1 MNIGIIVDNEFN
13 EDIRVRKE
21 VNILKGSGNNIFVL
35 CFGFDGKTYSHVEGV
50 HVERIRIKKK
60 YKDIIFGLLNTIPFY
75 ENIWRH
81 QITKFIVKNAIDVL
95 HVHDLYMSKASYQGI
110 KYSGKDCPIIL
121 DLHENYPAAIKSYTW
136 TKGKVRNFLVKPDAW
151 VKKEKEYL
159 QYASKIIVLSEEF
172 KEKLIEKYSFLK
184 EADLIVYPNV
194 IDIQRFDEFVVDKS
208 IPKKDKTTLLYFGAV
223 AARRGIFDV
232 ITAVREVLS
241 KGNKVLLLI
250 IGPVDKADKR
260 RFELAI
266 NDPML
271 KEYVEYIPW
280 IQISDLPTYLQI
292 SDICLAP
299 FLKNPQHESGVANKI
314 FQYMYGRKPII
325 ASDCGPQKKL
335 IESYNCGLIF
345 SNRDEL
351 VNDIILLSNN
361 KDLQI
366 EMGNNGYR
374 ALQKNYNSE
383 DFNKVLIDIYKEKL
397 FKVRKIDEHE

>member
-1 MNIGIIVDNEFN
+1 MNIGVIVDNEFN
-13 EDIRVRKE
+13 VDIRVRKE
-21 VNILKGSGNNIFVL
+21 VNILKGSGNNIFIL
-35 CFGFDGKTYSHVEGV
+35 CFGFDGKTYPQVEGV
-50 HVERIRIKKK
+50 NVERIRIKKR
-60 YKDIIFGLLNTIPFY
+60 YKDIIFGLLNTVPFY
-75 ENIWRH
+75 ENIWRR
-81 QITKFIVKNAIDVL
+81 QIKKFISRNTIDAL
-95 HVHDLYMSKASYQGI
+95 HVHDLYMSRASYLGI
-110 KYSGKDCPIIL
+110 KYSGKDCPLIL

-136 TKGKVRNFLVKPDAW
+136 TKGKVRNLLVKPDAW

-172 KEKLIEKYSFLK
+172 KEKLIERYSFLK
-184 EADLIVYPNV
+184 KAGIIVYPNV

-232 ITAVREVLS
+232 IKAVREVLS
-241 KGNKVLLLI
+241 KGNEVLLLI
-250 IGPVDKADKR
+250 IGPLDKADKR
-260 RFELAI
+260 RFEQAI
-266 NDPML
+266 NDPAI

-280 IQISDLPTYLQI
+280 IQLSDLPTYLQI

-345 SNRDEL
+345 SNQAEL

-361 KDLQI
+361 KNMQM
-366 EMGNNGYR
+366 EMGDNGYR

-383 DFNKVLIDIYKEKL
+383 SFNKALIDIYKEC
-397 FKVRKIDEHE
+397 

>member
-13 EDIRVRKE
+13 EDIRVHKE
-21 VNILKGSGNNIFVL
+21 VTILKGSGSNIFIL
-35 CFGFDGKTYSHVEGV
+35 CFGFDGKTYPQVEGIN
-50 HVERIRIKKK
+50 VERIRIKKK
-60 YKDIIFGLLNTIPFY
+60 YKDIIFGLLNTVPFY
-75 ENIWRH
+75 ENIWQH
-81 QITKFIVKNAIDVL
+81 QITKFIVKNAIDIL
-95 HVHDLYMSKASYQGI
+95 HVHDLYMSKASYLGI

-184 EADLIVYPNV
+184 EADIIVYPNV

-232 ITAVREVLS
+232 IKAVREVLF

-266 NDPML
+266 NDPVV
-271 KEYVEYIPW
+271 KEYVEYTPW

-314 FQYMYGRKPII
+314 FQYMYGHKPII

-345 SNRDEL
+345 SNLDEL

-361 KDLQI
+361 KKLQI

-374 ALQKNYNSE
+374 ALQENYNSE
-383 DFNKVLIDIYKEKL
+383 SFDKVLIDIYKGY
-397 FKVRKIDEHE
+397 

>member
-35 CFGFDGKTYSHVEGV
+35 CFGFDGKTYPQVEGAN
-50 HVERIRIKKK
+50 VERIRIKKK
-60 YKDIIFGLLNTIPFY
+60 YKDIIFGLLNTVPFY

-81 QITKFIVKNAIDVL
+81 QITKFIIKNAIDVL
-95 HVHDLYMSKASYQGI
+95 HVHDLYMSKASYRGV
-110 KYSGKDCPIIL
+110 KYSGKDCPVIL

-184 EADLIVYPNV
+184 EADIIVYPNV
-194 IDIQRFDEFVVDKS
+194 IDIQRFDKFMVDKS

-232 ITAVREVLS
+232 IKAVREVLS

-250 IGPVDKADKR
+250 IGPVDKADKK

-266 NDPML
+266 NDPIM

-361 KDLQI
+361 KKLQT

-374 ALQKNYNSE
+374 ALQENYNSE
-383 DFNKVLIDIYKEKL
+383 SFNQVLIDAYKEY
-397 FKVRKIDEHE
+397 